1 MDILDTPPPGKP
13 VKHDCQEYLNVEH
26 KLSSHLGTTLLAE
39 LAVTDISNIDII
51 RKFRSRTKG
60 ILKIDCWVD
69 VEELGPEN
77 NMESLYRRGF
87 VFPANQSGM
96 NFTSGG
102 VSVALEKSSKRRKFV
117 LCSVGVGRSHVVS
130 SPDEIDHHHPVPP
143 DCDSVFCGQI
153 PTLDDT
159 WDHEAALTYTMY
171 DANQVLPL
179 YLVHYV
185 VEPTWNER
193 IKKKSYE
200 QTKDKMKEGSG
211 GGVDAAGGST
221 GGSKSMSPPPAAVP
235 PAMKHAEEMRAHMS
249 ILNQAL
255 VDLDETK
262 EPENEIYA
270 VTKDTLLLLQDEVQH
285 KMSQIIAA
293 EFELRRQMC
302 EIQNA
307 VRFFKNQKKYCYSPR
322 EIQLLLKNPGNHLT
336 ELFQSYGTSFV
347 LFFFYFL
354 YFTIIIVC
362 TSLNR
367 CYSMY

>member
-1 MDILDTPPPGKP
+1 MNYEIWLSFLDLLLSTISMDILDTPPPGKP

-26 KLSSHLGTTLLAE
+26 KLISHLGTTLLAE
-39 LAVTDISNIDII
+39 LAVTNISNIDII

-77 NMESLYRRGF
+77 NLESLYRRGF

-130 SPDEIDHHHPVPP
+130 SPDEIDHHHHPVPP

-153 PTLDDT
+153 PTLNDT

-193 IKKKSYE
+193 VKKQSYE
-200 QTKDKMKEGSG
+200 QTKEKMNGSVG
-211 GGVDAAGGST
+211 DDAAGGGGG
-221 GGSKSMSPPPAAVP
+221 GGSKSMSPPVVP
-235 PAMKHAEEMRAHMS
+235 PAMKHAQEMRAHMS
-249 ILNQAL
+249 MLNQAL
-255 VDLDETK
+255 VELDETK
-262 EPENEIYA
+262 EPETEIYA
-270 VTKDTLLLLQDEVQH
+270 LTKDTLLSLQDEVQH
-285 KMSQIIAA
+285 KMSQIISA

-302 EIQNA
+302 EVQNA
-307 VRFFKNQKKYCYSPR
+307 VRFYKHQRKCCHSPR
-322 EIQLLLKNPGNHLT
+322 EIQLLLKNPGSHLN
-336 ELFQSYGTSFV
+336 ELFQSYGT
-347 LFFFYFL
+347 
-354 YFTIIIVC
+354 
-362 TSLNR
+362 
-367 CYSMY
+367 